1 MSDKPKKSRKRESL
15 VKRYCF
21 TWNNYDDESLG
32 LLKDTFT
39 ADNCRYAICGLE
51 RGENGTHHIQGYI
64 HLKKAVR
71 FTPFKKMLG
80 GKAHIEK
87 ALGSDA
93 DNKKYCGKEGNVFL
107 EVGCVAD
114 NITERGGKPYSIQR
128 GVEMA
133 KVISTGV
140 RATKLLTDEE
150 AEATYF
156 MYRRNIHSLAEDL
169 RHEEQLL
176 QLRREFEGCR
186 WYRWQGLCLRA
197 VDLPPH
203 KRRVTWYYDVEGNSG
218 KTFLSRYLVSRG
230 DAIRFE
236 NGRSGDIK
244 YAYNGERIVIF
255 DFSRS
260 QEDHINYEIIETIKN
275 GIMLNTKYECKMK
288 VYPTPH
294 VIVMAN
300 FEPDKSKLSFDRWD
314 IQTLSPEDKEPDD
327 YVAPSS
333 QGTDKRK
340 AEDPLV
346 ISDTDSGHSE
356 DDFN

>member
-1 MSDKPKKSRKRESL
+1 MSDKPKKTRKRESL

-64 HLKKAVR
+64 HLKKAIR

-93 DNKKYCGKEGNVFL
+93 DNKRYCGKEGNVFL

-140 RATKLLTDEE
+140 RPTKLLTDEE

-156 MYRRNIHSLAEDL
+156 MYRRNIHSWQKIYDMRSNFFSFVESSKAADGTVGKDSVLERL
-169 RHEEQLL
+169 IFHPTNEESLGTTTW
-176 QLRREFEGCR
+176 RETV
-186 WYRWQGLCLRA
+186 A
-197 VDLPPH
+197 
-203 KRRVTWYYDVEGNSG
+203 
-218 KTFLSRYLVSRG
+218 
-230 DAIRFE
+230 
-236 NGRSGDIK
+236 
-244 YAYNGERIVIF
+244 
-255 DFSRS
+255 
-260 QEDHINYEIIETIKN
+260 
-275 GIMLNTKYECKMK
+275 
-288 VYPTPH
+288 
-294 VIVMAN
+294 
-300 FEPDKSKLSFDRWD
+300 KLSLAV
-314 IQTLSPEDKEPDD
+314 T
-327 YVAPSS
+327 SS
-333 QGTDKRK
+333 
-340 AEDPLV
+340 AEEMPLDLKMDGQE
-346 ISDTDSGHSE
+346 I
-356 DDFN
+356 